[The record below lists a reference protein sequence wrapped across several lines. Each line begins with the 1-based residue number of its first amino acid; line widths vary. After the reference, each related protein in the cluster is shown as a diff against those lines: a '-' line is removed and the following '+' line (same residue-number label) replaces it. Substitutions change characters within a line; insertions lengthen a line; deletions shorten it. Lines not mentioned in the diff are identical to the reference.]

1 MNFTEFITDYMK
13 QHNLSYRQMGQLCNI
28 SHAEISRLAK
38 GKQPSIK
45 TINKISTGT
54 DIPKNK
60 LLATAGYLE
69 DNKDNKAK
77 QLKEKLPQET
87 FESLDEKDLEFLIE
101 LSQDDQRQMLLRESR
116 KLSDD
121 DLAKIIKIIR
131 TFAEEEDLP
140 AE

>member
-1 MNFTEFITDYMK
+1 MNFTEFITDYMN

-28 SHAEISRLAK
+28 SHAEISRLAN
-38 GKQPSIK
+38 GKEPSIK

-54 DIPKNK
+54 DIPRNK

-69 DNKDNKAK
+69 DNKAK

-131 TFAEEEDLP
+131 TFAEEEDVP